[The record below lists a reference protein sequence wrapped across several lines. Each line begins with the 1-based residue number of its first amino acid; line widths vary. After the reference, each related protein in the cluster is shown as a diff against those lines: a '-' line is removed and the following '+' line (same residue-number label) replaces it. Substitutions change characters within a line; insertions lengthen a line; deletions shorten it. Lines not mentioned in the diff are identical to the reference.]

1 MTAPAAPTT
10 TTTSTSGEFHGPT
23 ENINSNGYS
32 APNGHPAGAAY
43 PAPNGYQG
51 YDYQGYGYPGAPMAP
66 APAPVVPIT
75 PAAAP
80 RSRTGLP
87 WFIAGA
93 TLWAIALTHL
103 MLLPQWLETKT
114 TDGVIGNLTGVL
126 AEIGIGA
133 ALLAVG
139 FARRKEKR

>member
-1 MTAPAAPTT
+1 MTAPAAPMAN
-10 TTTSTSGEFHGPT
+10 TTSTSRKFHGPT
-23 ENINSNGYS
+23 ENITSNGYS

-43 PAPNGYQG
+43 PAPNGYP
-51 YDYQGYGYPGAPMAP
+51 GYPYPAAPTAP
-66 APAPVVPIT
+66 APAPVAPIA
-75 PAAAP
+75 PATAP

-87 WFIAGA
+87 WFIGGA

-139 FARRKEKR
+139 FAHRKEKC